1 MKIVYIIPGSGG
13 TFYCQNC
20 MRDNELVL
28 QLRAMGHDVIMVP
41 MYLPLNEETLRTRG
55 DTPVF
60 YGAINI
66 YLKQMFPR
74 YRNAPMWLEKL
85 LDSRPLLKVAA
96 HLSGS
101 TSAKGLEEM
110 TLSMLQ
116 GEDGKQASE
125 LEHLV
130 HWLEQDGKPDVIH
143 LSNALLLGLA
153 RKLKQR
159 LQSHIVCTLQDE
171 HQWIDPMDAV
181 YRQPLWDL
189 MAEKSVDISGFITV
203 SRYYSEFMQ
212 QKLGLSAQRITV
224 VPMGIELQGYQT
236 APLSMQPP
244 VIGYLNRLTDMF
256 GLDTLVDAFILLK
269 KQWPDLQLHM
279 TGGHTADD
287 KPFVRRIEKKIEKAR
302 VQSDVK
308 IFPAFSRSQRISFL
322 AGLSVLSVPV
332 PYGEAFGT
340 YLIEA
345 LASAVPVVQPNAASF
360 PEVIQSTGGGLL
372 CDPGNPASLAEKIH
386 QLLSDPQRARAM
398 GRQGQHIVQSHY
410 TIQKMAERM
419 ISAYEQIMRDHS

>member
-1 MKIVYIIPGSGG
+1 MKIIYIIPGSGG

-28 QLRAMGHDVIMVP
+28 QLRSLGHDVIMVP
-41 MYLPLNEETLRTRG
+41 MYLPLNENTLRTRG

-74 YRNAPMWLEKL
+74 YRQAPMWLEKL
-85 LDSRPLLKVAA
+85 LDSRPFLKLAA

-116 GEDGKQASE
+116 GEEGKQASE

-130 HWLEQDGKPDVIH
+130 HWLEQDGKPDIIH

-153 RKLKQR
+153 KTLKQR
-159 LQSHIVCTLQDE
+159 LQTHIVCTLQDE
-171 HQWIDPMDAV
+171 HQWIDPMDAT
-181 YRQPLWDL
+181 YQQRLWN
-189 MAEKSVDISGFITV
+189 MMGEKSVDVSGFITV
-203 SRYYSEFMQ
+203 SRFYAEFMQ
-212 QKLGLSAQRITV
+212 AKLGLSAQRISV
-224 VPMGIELQGYQT
+224 VPMGIDMQGYLS
-236 APLSMQPP
+236 APLTMNPP
-244 VIGYLNRLTDMF
+244 VIGYLNRLSDMF
-256 GLDTLVDAFILLK
+256 GLETLVDAFILLK
-269 KQWPDLQLHM
+269 KKWPDLQLHM

-287 KPFVRRIEKKIEKAR
+287 KPFIRRIHKKLGHANVLSS
-302 VQSDVK
+302 VQMLRLFNKSER
-308 IFPAFSRSQRISFL
+308 IAFL
-322 AGLSVLSVPV
+322 TGLSVLSVPV

-345 LASAVPVVQPNAASF
+345 LAAGVPIVQPDAASF
-360 PEVIQSTGGGLL
+360 PEVIERTGGGLL
-372 CDPGNPASLAEKIH
+372 CKPNNPESLAEKIH
-386 QLLSDPQRARAM
+386 ELLSNPERARAL
-398 GRQGQHIVQSHY
+398 GRHGQQVVREDY
-410 TIQKMAERM
+410 TIQKMAVRM
-419 ISAYEQIMRDHS
+419 IAAYKLIIKNND